1 MPGTGPTEPGA
12 RGEGHPSE
20 ARLGPDELS
29 RVGDPHSP
37 GGLRNQATAQ
47 RTELYHA
54 RWPWHS
60 SPWASRWQPGQ
71 SLGRPGACPHLRP
84 GGGQTRVSG
93 TVTQASAGVD
103 CGLPPGPGSWQGSPD
118 AHGKRWPAPV
128 LVFGPD
134 KGGAS
139 SQALHACACVLSPW
153 TLALGTQQGRGQ
165 SAGTRLALRPTAGL
179 GVCCGDS
186 ESQGRV
192 PPSHLASVGSARQ
205 LHPEPPGLAP
215 PAHPVAGRPPSAPGP
230 LPRPRHL
237 PGLRKCPGCS
247 AATATR
253 RLGEQQAR
261 PWEPRCG
268 PRWGPRSL
276 RRQTLHARP
285 ALLGGIGG
293 RPRALRTHVRSW
305 TPRRDPWR
313 NRPLAKPGFQLERGR
328 QSGGKGAAAL
338 APPGLV
344 TQGARSRR
352 ELPGL
357 GPAGVCLSLP
367 PPTPRPSRLSQGSCW
382 EPVNLHGS
390 VRGRSSGGWGRG
402 PGRGPS

>member
-1 MPGTGPTEPGA
+1 MGRGRVLGTPHAVQGPGTVLAHCQGTPGTGPTEPGA

-54 RWPWHS
+54 RWPWHN

-118 AHGKRWPAPV
+118 AHGQQWPAPV

-165 SAGTRLALRPTAGL
+165 SAGTRLALRPTTGL

-192 PPSHLASVGSARQ
+192 PPHTWPVWAPRASSILSPQAWPRLPTQSPDALPQLLGPCHVSITCQASGSAR
-205 LHPEPPGLAP
+205 A
-215 PAHPVAGRPPSAPGP
+215 AR
-230 LPRPRHL
+230 LPRPRD
-237 PGLRKCPGCS
+237 
-247 AATATR
+247 A
-253 RLGEQQAR
+253 
-261 PWEPRCG
+261 
-268 PRWGPRSL
+268 WGSS
-276 RRQTLHARP
+276 RP
-285 ALLGGIGG
+285 ALGSPAVGHGRAPGG
-293 RPRALRTHVRSW
+293 
-305 TPRRDPWR
+305 
-313 NRPLAKPGFQLERGR
+313 
-328 QSGGKGAAAL
+328 
-338 APPGLV
+338 
-344 TQGARSRR
+344 
-352 ELPGL
+352 
-357 GPAGVCLSLP
+357 
-367 PPTPRPSRLSQGSCW
+367 
-382 EPVNLHGS
+382 
-390 VRGRSSGGWGRG
+390 
-402 PGRGPS
+402 

>member
-1 MPGTGPTEPGA
+1 MGRGRVLGTPHAVQGPGTVLAHCQGTPGTGPTEPGA

-118 AHGKRWPAPV
+118 AHGKQWPAPV

-192 PPSHLASVGSARQ
+192 PSSHLASVGSARQ

-261 PWEPRCG
+261 PREPRCG
-268 PRWGPRSL
+268 PR
-276 RRQTLHARP
+276 
-285 ALLGGIGG
+285 
-293 RPRALRTHVRSW
+293 
-305 TPRRDPWR
+305 
-313 NRPLAKPGFQLERGR
+313 
-328 QSGGKGAAAL
+328 
-338 APPGLV
+338 
-344 TQGARSRR
+344 
-352 ELPGL
+352 
-357 GPAGVCLSLP
+357 
-367 PPTPRPSRLSQGSCW
+367 
-382 EPVNLHGS
+382 
-390 VRGRSSGGWGRG
+390 
-402 PGRGPS
+402 